1 MQFLKLS
8 YKMQKIL
15 ISRTKKVKVTVQSLL
30 FILIFNLK
38 LFSVSTT
45 WDISEHTLYHSVL
58 YSLAGM
64 LCMQVKHVTLS
75 PVSKVRQ
82 ILKEIKTNTF
92 FIESCFFL
100 LLFII
105 KTRIAETFSLFY
117 LYFSLKSQQRAYNVH
132 LSI

>member
-15 ISRTKKVKVTVQSLL
+15 ISRTKKVKGTVQSLL

>member
-1 MQFLKLS
+1 
-8 YKMQKIL
+8 MQKIL